1 MCQVKKENTYVSGLA
16 FWFEIVQENMEIM
29 KAFDNLMLDFVLESE
44 VKEKWKREW
53 TEVFLPKTEGFC
65 TVEIHVWSNFVSD

>member
-1 MCQVKKENTYVSGLA
+1 MK
-16 FWFEIVQENMEIM
+16 IV
-29 KAFDNLMLDFVLESE
+29 KAFDNQMLDFVLESE

-65 TVEIHVWSNFVSD
+65 TVEIHV

>member
-53 TEVFLPKTEGFC
+53 TEVFSSKTEGFC
-65 TVEIHVWSNFVSD
+65 IAEIHV